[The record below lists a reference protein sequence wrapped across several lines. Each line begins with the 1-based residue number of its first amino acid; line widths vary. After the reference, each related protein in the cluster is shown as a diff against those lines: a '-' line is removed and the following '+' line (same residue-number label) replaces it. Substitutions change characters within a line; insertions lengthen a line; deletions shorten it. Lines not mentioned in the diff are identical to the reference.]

1 MMLSIAKLWL
11 IIHRLANQKLANA
24 TIISGRPLT
33 STLMSLEITMDFFC
47 LNKVIITVFIV
58 PAL

>member
-33 STLMSLEITMDFFC
+33 STLMSFGSS
-47 LNKVIITVFIV
+47 
-58 PAL
+58 ALLRVL